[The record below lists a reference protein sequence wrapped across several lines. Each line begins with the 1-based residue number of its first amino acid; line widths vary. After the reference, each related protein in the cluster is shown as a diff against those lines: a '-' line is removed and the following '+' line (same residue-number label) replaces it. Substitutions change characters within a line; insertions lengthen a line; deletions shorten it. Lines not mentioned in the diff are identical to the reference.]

1 VYSPVVWVG
10 DACSCFSIF
19 SFMCM
24 FCRSLFALLSFFF
37 GHCVFCRSLIYAS
50 DNPFGIFKLFLLHV
64 SHMHICGM
72 HYVSNFRFTNVCFP
86 TWYLMNI
93 TGFEFGV
100 YYLVYYHIFCCNMF
114 VFACPIIARS
124 QCWLF
129 APKALK
135 YPYLP
140 SNSTSGICAM
150 V

>member
-1 VYSPVVWVG
+1 MYSPVVWVG

-19 SFMCM
+19 SCMCM

-37 GHCVFCRSLIYAS
+37 GHCVFCRSLIY
-50 DNPFGIFKLFLLHV
+50 V
-64 SHMHICGM
+64 SSKSSYSTYLICGM
-72 HYVSNFRFTNVCFP
+72 HYVSNFRSTSVCFP

-93 TGFEFGV
+93 TGCELGV

-135 YPYLP
+135 DPYLP
-140 SNSTSGICAM
+140 PNSTSGICA
-150 V
+150 VV